1 MLCGTRAHRARWKM
15 KFVPNKKRV
24 ASDKLNQIQYNLMY
38 SSVLR
43 LHSDD
48 REWEKNRCRALSYH
62 RSLLLASI
70 YMYCNDNFAT
80 MLFRFYE
87 WNVRCIFWYGF
98 GSVGG
103 CVRWMCSVYE
113 CRSAYNVC
121 AWMLQ
126 ALWLT
131 LSLSAL
137 SVFATYRV
145 EFTSLRISKLRLNG
159 ISANRNVVLNT
170 AHISEVLVYFCE
182 LHSERKREEEKNTL
196 SRFSCSSEIAYVL
209 VSLLLMVQFVSLTS
223 F

>member
-15 KFVPNKKRV
+15 KFVPNEKRV

-48 REWEKNRCRALSYH
+48 REWDKNRCRALSYH

-103 CVRWMCSVYE
+103 CVRSMSVVALTMYVPECSKL
-113 CRSAYNVC
+113 CG
-121 AWMLQ
+121 
-126 ALWLT
+126 
-131 LSLSAL
+131 SLSRFQL
-137 SVFATYRV
+137 SPYSPLIGLNSHHFEYQNSDSMESVQIVTLFWTQL
-145 EFTSLRISKLRLNG
+145 TSLRCLFTFANYTLR
-159 ISANRNVVLNT
+159 
-170 AHISEVLVYFCE
+170 
-182 LHSERKREEEKNTL
+182 EREKRKKT
-196 SRFSCSSEIAYVL
+196 R
-209 VSLLLMVQFVSLTS
+209 
-223 F
+223 